1 MRLPRFTI
9 ERLRTLVLIGAVLIV
24 AAIAVF
30 LTLERIRL
38 RKQIKDLPGRLGI
51 DIQQEGKVF
60 DLSQSRKGKTIFKI
74 HAARAVQMKTGGKSI
89 LHDVRIDL
97 YGDDGQRAD
106 TISGSEFEYD
116 PSAGLAHA
124 AGAVEITLMR
134 PGARPAIAELKPGA
148 TAQNA
153 AKAAFPSA
161 PEAITDN
168 EIHVKTSGLTF
179 NQKTQVATTEQR
191 VDFVLRQGKG
201 NAIGATYGAAHGEL
215 VLNRAVELVANR
227 GAAHAGSEPVTIH
240 AAHGEF
246 HRKDQQCTLQQARAE
261 YTGGTAQAADAVIDF
276 RDDGTVLHMRGSG
289 GVELT
294 SKGGANVTAPRG
306 TLDFDEHNHPRTGLL
321 DGGTQL
327 AMNQAARRVQG
338 SAATA
343 HLHFDGEGNLH
354 QAHLEQNVV
363 FHAWQQGKTAKGSPA
378 ETTRTWNSPTADIDF
393 ATTSPAA
400 RTGVIKTGAVKNS
413 AAPTAVATASNSPV
427 SGRTEARVI
436 HGFGGVTV
444 TSETHE
450 DGHVLP
456 SKLSA
461 DTVVAELAPGSVL
474 SNLTGNGHAHFE
486 QQTAQ
491 GVHQSSSSDQLDVH
505 FLAAA
510 TSGKPAG
517 SQAAAAQA
525 GGAQVGGSQIDT
537 MHQSGHVVLIQDPA
551 PAKPGQPAQSPLHA
565 TADRSDYDGKTEIL
579 HLEGSPR
586 VENGAL
592 EMTATRIDFA
602 RASGDVFAH
611 GNVKASWA
619 NDSKQPQ
626 SAPGATLFGGPS
638 RSGPG
643 NASSSDN
650 GPVHAVAAEAEM
662 HQTAQEVVLRAAKD
676 ASGEPRMW
684 QAGSSVTA
692 PLIVLNRQKMTLQA
706 QAGGAVSPVVT
717 VLVGHAAAP
726 QSGSQNTSP
735 ANPQTNSQIGG
746 ASSKARPGHN
756 ASGGKSGA
764 ESPSTIRIRSG
775 DLRYSDGERLAF
787 FHAGV
792 LGSVTATTVEN
803 GSPATVV
810 SQQAEVHLTPAGAR
824 TGAAG
829 GTTTGTATTTSGTAT
844 TTSASTTST
853 PASKSTGSV
862 DTMTASGRV
871 TVDWPGRHGIGE
883 KLIYLSDDGSF
894 TLTGTPAT
902 PPRMTDRDRGTVT
915 GHALIYHSRE
925 DVVMVEGD
933 GARTS
938 TDTRS
943 PK

>member
-1 MRLPRFTI
+1 
-9 ERLRTLVLIGAVLIV
+9 
-24 AAIAVF
+24 
-30 LTLERIRL
+30 
-38 RKQIKDLPGRLGI
+38 
-51 DIQQEGKVF
+51 
-60 DLSQSRKGKTIFKI
+60 
-74 HAARAVQMKTGGKSI
+74 
-89 LHDVRIDL
+89 
-97 YGDDGQRAD
+97 
-106 TISGSEFEYD
+106 
-116 PSAGLAHA
+116 
-124 AGAVEITLMR
+124 
-134 PGARPAIAELKPGA
+134 
-148 TAQNA
+148 
-153 AKAAFPSA
+153 
-161 PEAITDN
+161 
-168 EIHVKTSGLTF
+168 
-179 NQKTQVATTEQR
+179 
-191 VDFVLRQGKG
+191 
-201 NAIGATYGAAHGEL
+201 
-215 VLNRAVELVANR
+215 
-227 GAAHAGSEPVTIH
+227 
-240 AAHGEF
+240 
-246 HRKDQQCTLQQARAE
+246 
-261 YTGGTAQAADAVIDF
+261 
-276 RDDGTVLHMRGSG
+276 
-289 GVELT
+289 
-294 SKGGANVTAPRG
+294 
-306 TLDFDEHNHPRTGLL
+306 
-321 DGGTQL
+321 
-327 AMNQAARRVQG
+327 
-338 SAATA
+338 
-343 HLHFDGEGNLH
+343 
-354 QAHLEQNVV
+354 
-363 FHAWQQGKTAKGSPA
+363 
-378 ETTRTWNSPTADIDF
+378 
-393 ATTSPAA
+393 
-400 RTGVIKTGAVKNS
+400 
-413 AAPTAVATASNSPV
+413 
-427 SGRTEARVI
+427 
-436 HGFGGVTV
+436 
-444 TSETHE
+444 
-450 DGHVLP
+450 
-456 SKLSA
+456 
-461 DTVVAELAPGSVL
+461 VL
-474 SNLTGNGHAHFE
+474 SDLTGNGHAHFE

-505 FLAAA
+505 FLPAAV
-510 TSGKPAG
+510 SGKPSG
-517 SQAAAAQA
+517 SQAAASQA
-525 GGAQVGGSQIDT
+525 GGAQVGNAQVGSSQIDT

-551 PAKPGQPAQSPLHA
+551 PAKSGQPAQSPLHA

-619 NDSKQPQ
+619 NDGKKPQ
-626 SAPGATLFGGPS
+626 SAPGATLLGA
-638 RSGPG
+638 SGP
-643 NASSSDN
+643 ASSGSGSSGDADAASN

-662 HQTAQEVVLRAAKD
+662 HQAAQDVILRAAKD

-706 QAGGAVSPVVT
+706 QAGGAASPVVT

-726 QSGSQNTSP
+726 QSGSQNSSQ
-735 ANPQTNSQIGG
+735 ANPQTNPRIGS

-764 ESPSTIRIRSG
+764 ERPSTIRIRSG
-775 DLRYSDGERLAF
+775 DLRYSDGERLAL

-829 GTTTGTATTTSGTAT
+829 SASSGTAATTTGTAAT
-844 TTSASTTST
+844 TPASSQT
-853 PASKSTGSV
+853 SKSTGSV

-871 TVDWPGRHGIGE
+871 TVDWPGRHGTGE
-883 KLIYLSDDGSF
+883 KLVYLSDDGSF

>member
-1 MRLPRFTI
+1 MTAMRMRLPRFTI
-9 ERLRTLVLIGAVLIV
+9 ERLRTLVLIGAVLLV

-30 LTLERIRL
+30 LALERLRL
-38 RKQIKDLPGRLGI
+38 RKQIKDLPSRLGI
-51 DIQQEGKVF
+51 DIQQQANGV
-60 DLSQSRKGKTIFKI
+60 DYTQTRKGKTLFKI
-74 HAARAVQMKTGGKSI
+74 HAARAVQLKIAGRSI

-97 YGDDGQRAD
+97 YGDDGQRTD

-134 PGARPAIAELKPGA
+134 PGARPAIAQLKPGA
-148 TAQNA
+148 APQTAG
-153 AKAAFPSA
+153 KTAFPTA

-201 NAIGATYGAAHGEL
+201 NAIGATYSASHGEL
-215 VLNRAVELVANR
+215 VLNHAVELIANR
-227 GAAHAGSEPVTIH
+227 DAAHAGSEPVTIH

-261 YTGGTAQAADAVIDF
+261 YTGGTAQAADALIDF
-276 RDDGTVLHMRGSG
+276 RDDGSVQHMQGSG

-294 SKGGANVTAPRG
+294 SKGGADVTAPRG

-321 DGGTQL
+321 EGGTQL
-327 AMNQAARRVQG
+327 AMNQPARRVQG

-343 HLHFDGEGNLH
+343 HLHFDGKGDLH

-363 FHAWQQGKTAKGSPA
+363 FHAWQQGKTAKGSST
-378 ETTRTWNSPTADIDF
+378 ETTRTWNSQTADIDF
-393 ATTSPAA
+393 ATTGPAA
-400 RTGVIKTGAVKNS
+400 QTGAAR
-413 AAPTAVATASNSPV
+413 AAVMNASNPPVSPSGAVA
-427 SGRTEARVI
+427 GRTEPRVI

-444 TSETHE
+444 TSETHV
-450 DGHVLP
+450 DGHILP

-505 FLAAA
+505 FLP
-510 TSGKPAG
+510 TGESGKPQGPQTSSPQSG
-517 SQAAAAQA
+517 SAQA
-525 GGAQVGGSQIDT
+525 GSSQIDV
-537 MHQSGHVVLIQDPA
+537 MHQSGHVVLIQEPA
-551 PAKPGQPAQSPLHA
+551 PAKPGQAAQSPVHA

-592 EMTATRIDFA
+592 EMTAARIDFA
-602 RASGDVFAH
+602 RGSGDVFAH

-619 NDSKQPQ
+619 NDGKKSQ
-626 SAPGATLFGGPS
+626 SVPGATLLGGS
-638 RSGPG
+638 DSSGAG
-643 NASSSDN
+643 SADAAGN

-662 HQTAQEVVLRAAKD
+662 HQGTQEVVLRAAKD

-692 PLIVLNRQKMTLQA
+692 PVIVLNRQKMTLQA
-706 QAGGAVSPVVT
+706 QAGGAASPVVT

-726 QSGSQNTSP
+726 QPGRGSSR
-735 ANPQTNSQIGG
+735 AHSARS
-746 ASSKARPGHN
+746 ASE
-756 ASGGKSGA
+756 GKPGA

-775 DLRYSDGERLAF
+775 DLRYSDGERLAL

-792 LGSVTATTVEN
+792 LGSVTASTVEN

-824 TGAAG
+824 AGAAG
-829 GTTTGTATTTSGTAT
+829 SAGTGTVSTS
-844 TTSASTTST
+844 S
-853 PASKSTGSV
+853 GSV

-871 TVDWPGRHGIGE
+871 TVDWPGRHGTGE
-883 KLIYLSDDGSF
+883 KLVYLSDDGSF
-894 TLTGTPAT
+894 TLTGTAAV

-915 GHALIYHSRE
+915 GRSLIYHSRE

>member
-9 ERLRTLVLIGAVLIV
+9 ERLRTLVLIGAVLLV
-24 AAIAVF
+24 VAIAVF
-30 LTLERIRL
+30 LALERLRL
-38 RKQIKDLPGRLGI
+38 RRQIKDLPSRLGI
-51 DIQQEGKVF
+51 DIQQQANGV
-60 DLSQSRKGKTIFKI
+60 DYTQSTRKGKTLFKI
-74 HAARAVQMKTGGKSI
+74 HAARAVQLKSGGRSI

-134 PGARPAIAELKPGA
+134 PGARPAIAQLKPGA
-148 TAQNA
+148 AAQNA
-153 AKAAFPSA
+153 GKTPFPTA

-179 NQKTQVATTEQR
+179 NQKTQVAITEQR

-201 NAIGATYGAAHGEL
+201 NAIGATYSAAQGEL
-215 VLNRAVELVANR
+215 VLNHAVELIANR
-227 GAAHAGSEPVTIH
+227 GRARAGSEPVIIH

-246 HRKDQQCTLQQARAE
+246 HRKDQQCTLQQASAA
-261 YTGGTAQAADAVIDF
+261 YTGGTAQAANALIDF
-276 RDDGTVLHMRGSG
+276 RDDGTVQHMLGSG
-289 GVELT
+289 GVVLT
-294 SKGGANVTAPRG
+294 SKGGADVTAPRG
-306 TLDFDEHNHPRTGLL
+306 TLDFDEHNHPHTGLL
-321 DGGTQL
+321 EGGTQL
-327 AMNQAARRVQG
+327 AMNQPARRVQG

-343 HLHFDGEGNLH
+343 HLHFDGEGNIH

-363 FHAWQQGKTAKGSPA
+363 FHAWQQGKTAKGSPS
-378 ETTRTWNSPTADIDF
+378 ETTRTWNSQTADIDF

-400 RTGVIKTGAVKNS
+400 RTG
-413 AAPTAVATASNSPV
+413 AARPAAVAASNPPV
-427 SGRTEARVI
+427 SASGSVAGRTEPRVI

-444 TSETHE
+444 TSETHV

-456 SKLSA
+456 TKLSA

-505 FLAAA
+505 FLPAGE
-510 TSGKPAG
+510 SGKPPA
-517 SQAAAAQA
+517 SQTSSPQS
-525 GGAQVGGSQIDT
+525 GNAQVGSAQVGSSQIDV
-537 MHQSGHVVLIQDPA
+537 MHQSGHVLLIQDPA

-592 EMTATRIDFA
+592 EMTATQIDFA
-602 RASGDVFAH
+602 RSSGDVFAH
-611 GNVKASWA
+611 GNVKTSWA
-619 NDSKQPQ
+619 NDSKKSQ
-626 SAPGATLFGGPS
+626 SAPGATLLGG
-638 RSGPG
+638 SGSSSLGGTGQG
-643 NASSSDN
+643 NADAAGN

-662 HQTAQEVVLRAAKD
+662 HQGTQEVILRAAKD

-692 PLIVLNRQKMTLQA
+692 PVIVLNRQKMTLQA
-706 QAGGAVSPVVT
+706 QAGGAASPVVT

-726 QSGSQNTSP
+726 QSSLQSGS
-735 ANPQTNSQIGG
+735 
-746 ASSKARPGHN
+746 ASSKAHSGHN
-756 ASGGKSGA
+756 TSGGKPGA

-775 DLRYSDGERLAF
+775 DLRYSDGERLAL

-792 LGSVTATTVEN
+792 LGSVTASTIEN

-810 SQQAEVHLTPAGAR
+810 SQQAEVHLTPAGAH
-824 TGAAG
+824 TSAAG
-829 GTTTGTATTTSGTAT
+829 
-844 TTSASTTST
+844 ST
-853 PASKSTGSV
+853 STGSV

-871 TVDWPGRHGIGE
+871 TVDWPGRHGTGE
-883 KLIYLSDDGSF
+883 KLVYLSDDGSF
-894 TLTGTPAT
+894 TLTGTAAA

>member
-1 MRLPRFTI
+1 MTTMRMRLPRFTI
-9 ERLRTLVLIGAVLIV
+9 ERLRTLVLIGAVLLIAV
-24 AAIAVF
+24 IAVF
-30 LTLERIRL
+30 LALERLRL
-38 RKQIKDLPGRLGI
+38 RKQIKDLPSRLGI
-51 DIQQEGKVF
+51 DIQQQADGV
-60 DLSQSRKGKTIFKI
+60 DYTQSNSKGKTLFKI
-74 HAARAVQMKTGGKSI
+74 HAARAVQLKVSGRSI

-116 PSAGLAHA
+116 PSAGLAYA

-134 PGARPAIAELKPGA
+134 PGARPAIAQLKPGA
-148 TAQNA
+148 APQTAG
-153 AKAAFPSA
+153 KTAFPTA

-201 NAIGATYGAAHGEL
+201 NAIGATYSASQGEL
-215 VLNRAVELVANR
+215 VLNQAVELIANR
-227 GAAHAGSEPVTIH
+227 GAARAGSEPVTIH

-261 YTGGTAQAADAVIDF
+261 YTGGTAQAADALIDF
-276 RDDGTVLHMRGSG
+276 RDDGSVQHMLGSG
-289 GVELT
+289 GVELI
-294 SKGGANVTAPRG
+294 SKGGADVTAPRG
-306 TLDFDEHNHPRTGLL
+306 TLDFDEHNHPSAGLL
-321 DGGTQL
+321 EGGTQL
-327 AMNQAARRVQG
+327 AMNQPARRVQG

-343 HLHFDGEGNLH
+343 HLHFDGEGNLR

-363 FHAWQQGKTAKGSPA
+363 FHAWQQGKTAKGALS
-378 ETTRTWNSPTADIDF
+378 ETTRIWNSQTADIDF

-400 RTGVIKTGAVKNS
+400 QTGAARAAVVKASNPPVS
-413 AAPTAVATASNSPV
+413 PSGAVA
-427 SGRTEARVI
+427 GRTEPRVI

-444 TSETHE
+444 TSETHV

-505 FLAAA
+505 FLPAGE
-510 TSGKPAG
+510 SGKPPA
-517 SQAAAAQA
+517 SQTSSPQS
-525 GGAQVGGSQIDT
+525 GNAQVGSAQVGSSQIDV
-537 MHQSGHVVLIQDPA
+537 MHQSGHVLLIQDAA
-551 PAKPGQPAQSPLHA
+551 PAKPGQPAHSPLHA

-592 EMTATRIDFA
+592 EMTAARIDFA

-619 NDSKQPQ
+619 NDSKKSQ
-626 SAPGATLFGGPS
+626 SVPGATLLAS
-638 RSGPG
+638 SGPG
-643 NASSSDN
+643 NADAAGN

-662 HQTAQEVVLRAAKD
+662 HQGTQEVVLRAAKD

-692 PLIVLNRQKMTLQA
+692 PVIVLNRQKMTLQA
-706 QAGGAVSPVVT
+706 QAGSAASPVVT

-726 QSGSQNTSP
+726 QSSQQSGSSP
-735 ANPQTNSQIGG
+735 SK
-746 ASSKARPGHN
+746 ASSGRST
-756 ASGGKSGA
+756 SGGKPGT
-764 ESPSTIRIRSG
+764 ESPSIIRIRSG
-775 DLRYSDGERLAF
+775 DLRYSDGERLAL

-792 LGSVTATTVEN
+792 LGSVTASTIEN

-824 TGAAG
+824 AGAAG
-829 GTTTGTATTTSGTAT
+829 SPGTGTSSTS
-844 TTSASTTST
+844 S
-853 PASKSTGSV
+853 GSV

-871 TVDWPGRHGIGE
+871 AVDWPARHGTGE
-883 KLIYLSDDGSF
+883 KLVYLSDDGSF
-894 TLTGTPAT
+894 TLTGTAAV